1 MAKHEFGIMQSSP
14 EKGLRFDK
22 YEPHKYN
29 CISVDD
35 DLLQKAA
42 EYFSDLDFCWHTAD
56 VLSKGLAYEGITLI
70 PPTSMQGFINA
81 VERIPELSEL
91 NDLIKAALAQNK
103 WMIHFGI

>member
-1 MAKHEFGIMQSSP
+1 MERPSADFVKLKQHSIKIKVVCHLAKHEFGIMQSSP

-42 EYFSDLDFCWHTAD
+42 EYFSVAM
-56 VLSKGLAYEGITLI
+56 SI
-70 PPTSMQGFINA
+70 
-81 VERIPELSEL
+81 
-91 NDLIKAALAQNK
+91 IK
-103 WMIHFGI
+103 